1 VMVTSPDA
9 NWPLW
14 IFWTG
19 FGLAV
24 ASLVVYLLKAGREVK
39 R

>member
-1 VMVTSPDA
+1 MVTSPGTD
-9 NWPLW
+9 WPLW

-19 FGLAV
+19 FALAV
-24 ASLVVYLLKAGREVK
+24 ASLVVYALKAAREVK